1 MTKCVDL
8 IASYHLPVW
17 GFEETI
23 LVFLC
28 MSTDVQNADIT
39 LFSMVAQTVPS
50 YSAVCLVQRV
60 GPSGTR
66 EDSSPASPTYLR
78 KLQVHRV

>member
-8 IASYHLPVW
+8 IASYYHLPVR

-28 MSTDVQNADIT
+28 MSTHAQNADIII
-39 LFSMVAQTVPS
+39 FSMVAQTVRS

-66 EDSSPASPTYLR
+66 EDSSPASPTDLR
-78 KLQVHRV
+78 KL